1 MGGILLFLCG
11 ILSVLQCANSV
22 RLVLQLHLE
31 FIVFLS
37 LKEKKKNTCAFF
49 LENARELRL
58 CIKKKNKS
66 CLITRRWSEKGI
78 TETSLKFEKKK

>member
-31 FIVFLS
+31 FVVFLS
-37 LKEKKKNTCAFF
+37 LKEKKGYLCFF
-49 LENARELRL
+49 FSKTQESCVSVLRRRIRVVSHYTKMVRER
-58 CIKKKNKS
+58 NNRDKS
-66 CLITRRWSEKGI
+66 
-78 TETSLKFEKKK
+78 

>member
-31 FIVFLS
+31 FVVFLS
-37 LKEKKKNTCAFF
+37 LKEKKGYLCFFF

-66 CLITRRWSEKGI
+66 CV
-78 TETSLKFEKKK
+78 SLHEDDPRKE

>member
-37 LKEKKKNTCAFF
+37 LKEKKRILVLFF
-49 LENARELRL
+49 SKTQESCVYVLR
-58 CIKKKNKS
+58 
-66 CLITRRWSEKGI
+66 RRI
-78 TETSLKFEKKK
+78 RVVSLHEDGPRKE

>member
-31 FIVFLS
+31 FVVFLS
-37 LKEKKKNTCAFF
+37 LKEKKRIPVLFF
-49 LENARELRL
+49 SKTQESCVSVLRRRIRVVSHYTKMVRER
-58 CIKKKNKS
+58 NNRDKS
-66 CLITRRWSEKGI
+66 
-78 TETSLKFEKKK
+78 